1 VLEEV
6 LQNFQEVIEEKG
18 VTMQVDELPTVPA
31 IHFQLIQLF
40 NNIISNAIK
49 FSKKDTPL
57 VITIRA
63 AEVAAENI
71 NAVNEVKA
79 GKYWHISIADN
90 GIGFDQQYHSKIFE
104 LFQRLHGKSEYIGTG
119 IGLAICKKIVNSHK
133 GYITASGQPG
143 LGATFNIYLPFI
155 V

>member
-1 VLEEV
+1 MLEEV